1 MLWEVIKIKSQA
13 WIQSEVNVH
22 KLRKNAINANWNQH
36 GA

>member
-1 MLWEVIKIKSQA
+1 MLWEAIKTKSQA

-22 KLRKNAINANWNQH
+22 KLRKNTIYANWNQH